1 MLCASAACFAP
12 VVNVP
17 QNVQCPICTPVKEYV
32 RRTRTQAG
40 GAGGMPGAAQP
51 TGSMSSNPL
60 AAGSE
65 LQQSQQTQ
73 QAMAMQQQM
82 QAQQQQQAVSS
93 QMLGQKRPLNGMDPA
108 AAAAMPAGSLPPGMM
123 PVGPS
128 STGGMMGM
136 VPQAMPQQQQY
147 QQGAGS
153 YGAMPGGGGMQGMS
167 QGMMPMA
174 NGGMDEQHIK
184 RVKQEGS
191 NQQLLAKV
199 GMHQMQRHCGCLQV
213 LAG

>member
-1 MLCASAACFAP
+1 M
-12 VVNVP
+12 
-17 QNVQCPICTPVKEYV
+17 T
-32 RRTRTQAG
+32 
-40 GAGGMPGAAQP
+40 
-51 TGSMSSNPL
+51 SNPL

-82 QAQQQQQAVSS
+82 QAHQQQQQQQQAVSS
-93 QMLGQKRPLNGMDPA
+93 SMLGQKRPLNGMDPA

-123 PVGPS
+123 PVGPP

-153 YGAMPGGGGMQGMS
+153 YGAMPGGAGGMQGMQ

-174 NGGMDEQHIK
+174 NGGMEEQHVK
-184 RVKQEGS
+184 RVKQEGN

-199 GMHQMQRHCGCLQV
+199 GPV
-213 LAG
+213 